1 LSRLLEPRTLA
12 PAVFALLVVAT
23 VAAFGWAQYLKTEP
37 LVLDKVVFRPDT
49 LTPNADC
56 RRDRAR
62 VRFRLTRSDRATVE
76 IVDGDDRRVR
86 VLFRNRPIREFRFV
100 VLRWDGKSDAGRVVP
115 PGPYKL
121 RVTLL
126 EQERTL
132 IPPGR
137 FRLHEAPRRPRRG
150 CAEPGGEQG
159 A

>member
-1 LSRLLEPRTLA
+1 LRRLAEPRTLA
-12 PAVFALLVVAT
+12 PAVFALLVAAT

-49 LTPNADC
+49 LTPNGDC

-76 IVDGDDRRVR
+76 VVDLEDRRVR
-86 VLFRNRPIREFRFV
+86 LLFRDRPIRKFRFV
-100 VLRWDGKSDAGRVVP
+100 VLRWNGKDDFGAVMP

-121 RVTLL
+121 RVSLL
-126 EQERTL
+126 GQDRTL

-137 FRLHEAPRRPRRG
+137 FRLHEAPRRPRRA
-150 CAEPGGEQG
+150 CSQPDPRQG
-159 A
+159 T

>member
-12 PAVFALLVVAT
+12 ATAFALLVAAT

-56 RRDRAR
+56 RRDRGR

-76 IVDGDDRRVR
+76 IVDEEDRRVR
-86 VLFRNRPIREFRFV
+86 VLFRDRPIRKFKFV
-100 VLRWDGKSDAGRVVP
+100 VLRWDGKDGAGTVLPPDA
-115 PGPYKL
+115 YKL

-126 EQERTL
+126 GQDRVL

-137 FRLHEAPRRPRRG
+137 FRLHQAQRRPRRG
-150 CAEPGGEQG
+150 CRQLDGGG
-159 A
+159 G